1 VASNGPAVKES
12 IQAFMR
18 QIFPATNP
26 SMGGGAG
33 NDPP

>member
-1 VASNGPAVKES
+1 MASNEAAVKGS

-26 SMGGGAG
+26 TLGGGAG